1 MTVRSIR
8 RVFAC
13 LLMLI
18 SFVPGAWSQT
28 STVEPQT
35 LVGRWSGSWT
45 NANTGKSN
53 GKYYLTIDRVEG
65 QRVFG
70 EGEFSGQKTT
80 TFKVNG
86 TLSGNQLTFGRTELT
101 VDGATMR
108 GKAPSIDIKLMKE
121 Q

>member
-1 MTVRSIR
+1 MALRSICR
-8 RVFAC
+8 AFAC
-13 LLMLI
+13 LLTLSI
-18 SFVPGAWSQT
+18 LVPGAWSQT

-45 NANTGKSN
+45 NANTGKGN
-53 GKYYLTIDRVEG
+53 GKYYPTIERVEG
-65 QRVFG
+65 QKVFG
-70 EGEFSGQKTT
+70 AGEAVGQKTS
-80 TFKVNG
+80 TFNVNG

-101 VDGATMR
+101 VDGMTMR